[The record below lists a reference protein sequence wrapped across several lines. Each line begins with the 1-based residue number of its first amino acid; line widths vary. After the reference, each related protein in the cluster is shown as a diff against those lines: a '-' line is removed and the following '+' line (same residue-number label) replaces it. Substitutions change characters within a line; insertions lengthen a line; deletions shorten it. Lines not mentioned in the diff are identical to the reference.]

1 MDETVP
7 YSRSVDR
14 TEYLNNIQK
23 LVDDDLP
30 DGGSVLNTSHDHDR
44 DKYKRRPALQWFS
57 RWFSS
62 HTSGSKQLRD
72 PNAGIKRF
80 FIILLLCLIGF
91 VTVVIIFTR
100 LGRSVADDDPFL
112 DPMANPNIRVQ
123 QDSIKG

>member
-1 MDETVP
+1 
-7 YSRSVDR
+7 
-14 TEYLNNIQK
+14 
-23 LVDDDLP
+23 
-30 DGGSVLNTSHDHDR
+30 
-44 DKYKRRPALQWFS
+44 
-57 RWFSS
+57 
-62 HTSGSKQLRD
+62 LRD

-123 QDSIKG
+123 QDSING